1 MKRFTRIISKLFLIS
16 LAAIMALY
24 LGRGF
29 FTRNMGD
36 IPWRSVT
43 NYVWSVLGASLVALI
58 LTRKNRMKELE
69 EEQAKADR
77 DKEYAKLLEPEGVR
91 RYLEKIRDEGD
102 GNSSRNATSMLHQLN
117 QVEER
122 KRRLEE
128 LITLNGMRGI
138 QDGIDS
144 LPKMVLEEVS
154 DNCRA
159 AINQYIA
166 TPDNSMFLTF
176 SKVAVEKNNEK
187 LGMLDELLHSLACEA
202 SGVDFNG
209 IEVEAEEGSEMI
221 MRQLIGAMQ
230 DSQQSS
236 PSVY

>member
-16 LAAIMALY
+16 LAAIVIFY
-24 LGRGF
+24 SGRGF

-36 IPWRSVT
+36 VPWHSVT
-43 NYVWSVLGASLVALI
+43 NYLWAVFGASLVALI

-69 EEQAKADR
+69 EERAKADR

-102 GNSSRNATSMLHQLN
+102 GNSSRNAASMLYQLK
-117 QVEER
+117 QVEVR
-122 KRRLEE
+122 RGRLEE
-128 LITLNGMRGI
+128 LITLNGMKGI

-144 LPKMVLEEVS
+144 LPDMVLEEVS

-166 TPDNSMFLTF
+166 TPNNSMFLTF
-176 SKVAVEKNNEK
+176 SEVAIEKNNEK
-187 LGMLDELLHSLACEA
+187 LRMLDDLLSSLACEA

-221 MRQLIGAMQ
+221 MRQLIGVMR
-230 DSQQSS
+230 DSQSS

>member
-1 MKRFTRIISKLFLIS
+1 M
-16 LAAIMALY
+16 
-24 LGRGF
+24 
-29 FTRNMGD
+29 
-36 IPWRSVT
+36 PWHSVT
-43 NYVWSVLGASLVALI
+43 NYLWAVLGASLVGLI
-58 LTRKNRMKELE
+58 ITRKSRLKELE
-69 EEQAKADR
+69 EERAKADR

-91 RYLEKIRDEGD
+91 KYLERIREESN
-102 GNSSRNATSMLHQLN
+102 GNSGRNASTMLHQLD

-128 LITLNGMRGI
+128 LITMNGMRGI

-144 LPKMVLEEVS
+144 LPKMVLEEIS

-166 TPDNSMFLTF
+166 TPDDSMFLTF
-176 SKVAVEKNNEK
+176 SKVAIEKNNEK
-187 LGMLDELLHSLACEA
+187 LGMLDELLHSLACKA

-209 IEVEAEEGSEMI
+209 IEVEAEVGSETI
-221 MRQLIGAMQ
+221 MQQLIDVMQ
-230 DSQQSS
+230 NSQSL

>member
-1 MKRFTRIISKLFLIS
+1 MKRFTRIISRLFLIS
-16 LAAIMALY
+16 LAAIVILH
-24 LGRGF
+24 LGKGF
-29 FTRNMGD
+29 LVRNIGD
-36 IPWRSVT
+36 VPWRSVT
-43 NYVWSVLGASLVALI
+43 NYFWAMLGASMVGII
-58 LTRKNRMKELE
+58 LTRKSRLKELE
-69 EEQAKADR
+69 EERAKADR

-166 TPDNSMFLTF
+166 APDNSMFVAF
-176 SKVAVEKNNEK
+176 SKTAIEKNNEK
-187 LGMLDELLHSLACEA
+187 LTMLDDLLRSLACEA

-209 IEVEAEEGSEMI
+209 SKQKRGV
-221 MRQLIGAMQ
+221 R
-230 DSQQSS
+230 
-236 PSVY
+236 

>member
-16 LAAIMALY
+16 LAAIVIFY

-36 IPWRSVT
+36 VPWHSVT
-43 NYVWSVLGASLVALI
+43 NYLWAVFGASLVALI

-102 GNSSRNATSMLHQLN
+102 SNSSRNAASMLHQLK
-117 QVEER
+117 QVEVR
-122 KRRLEE
+122 RGRLEE
-128 LITLNGMRGI
+128 LITLNGMKGI

-176 SKVAVEKNNEK
+176 SEVAIEKNNEK
-187 LGMLDELLHSLACEA
+187 LRMLDDLLSSLACEA

-221 MRQLIGAMQ
+221 MRQLIGVMR
-230 DSQQSS
+230 DSQSS

>member
-16 LAAIMALY
+16 LAAIVIFY
-24 LGRGF
+24 LGKGF

-36 IPWRSVT
+36 VPWRSVT
-43 NYVWSVLGASLVALI
+43 NYLWAVFGASLVALI
-58 LTRKNRMKELE
+58 LTRKSRMKELE

-102 GNSSRNATSMLHQLN
+102 GNSSRNAASMLHQLK
-117 QVEER
+117 QVEVR
-122 KRRLEE
+122 RGRLEE
-128 LITLNGMRGI
+128 LITLNGMKGI

-176 SKVAVEKNNEK
+176 SEVAIEKNNEK
-187 LGMLDELLHSLACEA
+187 LRMLDDLLSSLACEA

-221 MRQLIGAMQ
+221 MRQLIGVMR
-230 DSQQSS
+230 DSQSS

>member
-16 LAAIMALY
+16 LAAIVILH
-24 LGRGF
+24 LGKGF
-29 FTRNMGD
+29 FTRSMGD
-36 IPWRSVT
+36 VPWRSVT
-43 NYVWSVLGASLVALI
+43 NYFWAVLGASLVGMI
-58 LTRKNRMKELE
+58 LTHKSTLKELE
-69 EEQAKADR
+69 EERAKADR

-102 GNSSRNATSMLHQLN
+102 GNSSRNAASMLHQLD
-117 QVEER
+117 QVEAR
-122 KRRLEE
+122 RGRLEE
-128 LITLNGMRGI
+128 LITLNGMGGI

-144 LPKMVLEEVS
+144 LPKMVLEEIS

-166 TPDNSMFLTF
+166 TPDDSMFVAF
-176 SKVAVEKNNEK
+176 SKTAIEKNNEK
-187 LGMLDELLHSLACEA
+187 LTMLDDLLRSLACEA

-221 MRQLIGAMQ
+221 MRQLIGVMR
-230 DSQQSS
+230 DSQSS

>member
-16 LAAIMALY
+16 LAAIVIFY
-24 LGRGF
+24 LGKGF

-36 IPWRSVT
+36 VPWRSVT
-43 NYVWSVLGASLVALI
+43 NYLWAVFGASLVALI

-69 EEQAKADR
+69 EERAKADR

-102 GNSSRNATSMLHQLN
+102 GNSSRNAASMLHQLK
-117 QVEER
+117 QVEVR
-122 KRRLEE
+122 RGRLEE
-128 LITLNGMRGI
+128 LITLNGMKGI

-144 LPKMVLEEVS
+144 LPDMVLEEVS

-176 SKVAVEKNNEK
+176 SEVAIEKNNEK
-187 LGMLDELLHSLACEA
+187 LRMLDDLLSSLACEA

-221 MRQLIGAMQ
+221 MRQLIGVMR
-230 DSQQSS
+230 DSQSS

>member
-1 MKRFTRIISKLFLIS
+1 MKRFTRIISRLFLIS
-16 LAAIMALY
+16 LAAIVILH
-24 LGRGF
+24 LGKGF

-36 IPWRSVT
+36 VPWSSVT

-58 LTRKNRMKELE
+58 LTRKSRMKELE
-69 EEQAKADR
+69 EERAKADR

-102 GNSSRNATSMLHQLN
+102 GDSSRNAASMLHQLD
-117 QVEER
+117 QVEVR
-122 KRRLEE
+122 RGRLEE

-144 LPKMVLEEVS
+144 LPRMVLEEIS

-166 TPDNSMFLTF
+166 TTDNSMFVSF
-176 SKVAVEKNNEK
+176 SKTAIKKNNEK
-187 LGMLDELLHSLACEA
+187 LRMLDELLQSLACEA
-202 SGVDFNG
+202 SGVNFNG
-209 IEVEAEEGSEMI
+209 IEVEAEVGSEMI
-221 MRQLIGAMQ
+221 MRQLIDVMQ
-230 DSQQSS
+230 DSQSS

>member
-16 LAAIMALY
+16 LAAIVIFY

-36 IPWRSVT
+36 VPWHSVT
-43 NYVWSVLGASLVALI
+43 NYLWAVFGASLVALI
-58 LTRKNRMKELE
+58 FTRKSRLKDLE
-69 EEQAKADR
+69 EERAKADR

-102 GNSSRNATSMLHQLN
+102 SNSSRNAASMLHQLK
-117 QVEER
+117 QVEVR
-122 KRRLEE
+122 RGRLEE
-128 LITLNGMRGI
+128 LITLNGMKGI

-176 SKVAVEKNNEK
+176 SEVAIEKNNEK
-187 LGMLDELLHSLACEA
+187 LRMLDDLLSSLACEA

-221 MRQLIGAMQ
+221 MRQLIGVMR
-230 DSQQSS
+230 DSQSS

>member
-1 MKRFTRIISKLFLIS
+1 MKRFTRIISRLFLIS
-16 LAAIMALY
+16 LAAIVILH
-24 LGRGF
+24 LGKGF
-29 FTRNMGD
+29 LVRNIGD
-36 IPWRSVT
+36 VPWRSVT
-43 NYVWSVLGASLVALI
+43 NYLWAVLGASLVGMI
-58 LTRKNRMKELE
+58 LTHKRTLKELE
-69 EEQAKADR
+69 EERAKADR

-91 RYLEKIRDEGD
+91 KYLERIREESN
-102 GNSSRNATSMLHQLN
+102 GNSGRNASAMLHQLD

-128 LITLNGMRGI
+128 LITMNGMGGI

-144 LPKMVLEEVS
+144 LPEMVLEEIS

-166 TPDNSMFLTF
+166 TPDDSMFLTF
-176 SKVAVEKNNEK
+176 SKVAIEKNNEK
-187 LGMLDELLHSLACEA
+187 LRMLDELLRSLARKA

-209 IEVEAEEGSEMI
+209 IEVEAEVGSEMI
-221 MRQLIGAMQ
+221 MQQLIDVMQ
-230 DSQQSS
+230 NSQSL

>member
-1 MKRFTRIISKLFLIS
+1 MKRFTRIISRLFLIS
-16 LAAIMALY
+16 LAAIVILH
-24 LGRGF
+24 LGKGF
-29 FTRNMGD
+29 LVRNIGD
-36 IPWRSVT
+36 VPWRSVT
-43 NYVWSVLGASLVALI
+43 NYLWAVLGASLVGMI
-58 LTRKNRMKELE
+58 LTHKRTLKELE
-69 EEQAKADR
+69 EERAKADR

-91 RYLEKIRDEGD
+91 KYLERIREESN
-102 GNSSRNATSMLHQLN
+102 GNSGRNASAMLHQLD

-128 LITLNGMRGI
+128 LITMNGMGGI

-144 LPKMVLEEVS
+144 LPKMVLEEIS

-166 TPDNSMFLTF
+166 TPDDSMFLTF
-176 SKVAVEKNNEK
+176 SKVAIEKNNEK
-187 LGMLDELLHSLACEA
+187 LRMLDELLRSLARKA

-209 IEVEAEEGSEMI
+209 IEVEAEVGSEMI
-221 MRQLIGAMQ
+221 MQQLIDVMQ
-230 DSQQSS
+230 NSQSL

>member
-16 LAAIMALY
+16 LAAIVISY
-24 LGRGF
+24 LGKGF

-36 IPWRSVT
+36 VPWRSVT
-43 NYVWSVLGASLVALI
+43 NYLWAVFGASLVALI

-91 RYLEKIRDEGD
+91 RYLEKIRNEGD
-102 GNSSRNATSMLHQLN
+102 GNSSRNAASMLHQLD
-117 QVEER
+117 QVEVR
-122 KRRLEE
+122 RGRLEE

-144 LPKMVLEEVS
+144 LPDMVLEEVS
-154 DNCRA
+154 ENCRA

-166 TPDNSMFLTF
+166 TPDDSMFVAF
-176 SKVAVEKNNEK
+176 SKTAIKRNNEK
-187 LGMLDELLHSLACEA
+187 LIMLDDLLRSLACEA

-209 IEVEAEEGSEMI
+209 IEVEAEEGSETI
-221 MRQLIGAMQ
+221 MRQLIGVMR
-230 DSQQSS
+230 SSQSS
-236 PSVY
+236 PSVH

>member
-1 MKRFTRIISKLFLIS
+1 MKRFTRIISKLFPIS
-16 LAAIMALY
+16 LAALVIFH
-24 LGRGF
+24 LGKGF
-29 FTRNMGD
+29 LVRDIGD
-36 IPWRSVT
+36 VPWRSMID
-43 NYVWSVLGASLVALI
+43 YSWAVLGASLVGLI
-58 LTRKNRMKELE
+58 ITRKSRLKESE
-69 EEQAKADR
+69 EERAKADR

-91 RYLEKIRDEGD
+91 RYLEKIREESDGD
-102 GNSSRNATSMLHQLN
+102 SGRNALVMLHQLD

-166 TPDNSMFLTF
+166 TPDDSMFLTF
-176 SKVAVEKNNEK
+176 SKVAIEKNNEK
-187 LGMLDELLHSLACEA
+187 LKMLDDLLHSLACEA

-221 MRQLIGAMQ
+221 MRQLIDAMQ
-230 DSQQSS
+230 A

>member
-1 MKRFTRIISKLFLIS
+1 MKRFTRIISRLFLIS
-16 LAAIMALY
+16 LAAIVILH
-24 LGRGF
+24 LGKGF

-36 IPWRSVT
+36 VPWHSVT
-43 NYVWSVLGASLVALI
+43 NYLWAVLGASLVGLI
-58 LTRKNRMKELE
+58 ITRKSRLKELE
-69 EEQAKADR
+69 EERAKADR

-91 RYLEKIRDEGD
+91 KYLERIREESN
-102 GNSSRNATSMLHQLN
+102 GNSGRNASTMLHQLD

-128 LITLNGMRGI
+128 LITMNGMRGI

-144 LPKMVLEEVS
+144 LPKMVLEEIS

-166 TPDNSMFLTF
+166 TPDDSMFLTF
-176 SKVAVEKNNEK
+176 SKVAIEKNNEK
-187 LGMLDELLHSLACEA
+187 LGMLDELLHSLACKA

-209 IEVEAEEGSEMI
+209 IEVEAEVGSETI
-221 MRQLIGAMQ
+221 MQQLIDVMQ
-230 DSQQSS
+230 NSQSL